1 MTSPSKLGT
10 YALCLTFILGC
21 AALADAQAAFTRV
34 ACEVVD
40 ESDQPLKK
48 AVITATT
55 TAYPSFKTS
64 GKTNKRGKCVISVSD
79 GTVPYTFKV
88 ELAGYEPVEV
98 EVLPEVGKVIKRIFK
113 LSLAGQP
120 GASGAVMT
128 AEELEKTR
136 LGSKHVLLYNEGVE
150 TQKTGDLAGAL
161 AKFRA
166 SVEHEPGFAPSHT
179 AIAIIS
185 LEQGSYQEAAEAAEK
200 AISLDSEDYQ
210 ALRLRWDAYRQL
222 GDEKK
227 ADDAA
232 KELRKAGDA
241 VEVANRV
248 FHEGVAAF
256 NRGEIDNAKVSFR
269 QALELDPE
277 LVEAYVNL
285 AQIYNRD
292 GNAQLAAEMAE
303 ETLKRNPNSMIA
315 LKVRYD
321 ARSRLGDS
329 EAAKEALAQLIVADP
344 EWAGVELYNHA
355 QELFNSNQVPAATS
369 VLQELLAA
377 QPDHPAAH
385 YLMGLCLN
393 NANDLKNAKIHFERF
408 LELAP
413 DHQMAPTAREILKYI
428 Q

>member
-1 MTSPSKLGT
+1 MSSRRKSVT
-10 YALCLTFILGC
+10 YALCLALILGS
-21 AALADAQAAFTRV
+21 AVYAGAQAAFTRV

-40 ESDQPLKK
+40 ESDQPLKN
-48 AVITATT
+48 AVVTATT
-55 TAYPSFKTS
+55 SAYPSFKAS

-79 GTVPYTFKV
+79 GTVPYNFKV

-98 EVLPEVGKVIKRIFK
+98 EVLPEVGKVIKRVFK
-113 LSLAGQP
+113 LSLAGQS

-150 TQKTGDLAGAL
+150 TQKAGDLDGAL

-166 SVEHEPGFAPSHT
+166 SVEHEPEFAPAHT
-179 AIAIIS
+179 AIAMIAI
-185 LEQGSYQEAAEAAEK
+185 EQGSYQEAADSAEK
-200 AISLDSEDYQ
+200 AIALDPEDYQ
-210 ALRLRWDAYRQL
+210 ALQLRWDAYRQL
-222 GDEKK
+222 GDSKK

-232 KELRKAGDA
+232 KALRKAGDA
-241 VEVANRV
+241 IEVANRV

-285 AQIYNRD
+285 AQIYNRE

-303 ETLKRNPNSMIA
+303 ETLKRNPGSIIA

-321 ARSRLGDS
+321 ARSRLGDN
-329 EAAKEALAQLIVADP
+329 EAAKEALAELIVADP
-344 EWAGVELYNHA
+344 EWAGVALYDHA
-355 QELFNSNQVPAATS
+355 QELFNSNQIPAATG

-377 QPDHPAAH
+377 KPDHPAAH

>member
-1 MTSPSKLGT
+1 MTSPSKSAT
-10 YALCLTFILGC
+10 CALCLALILGS
-21 AALADAQAAFTRV
+21 AATADAQAAFTRV

-40 ESDQPLKK
+40 DSDQPLRK
-48 AVITATT
+48 AAITATT
-55 TAYPSFKTS
+55 SAYPSFKAT

-88 ELAGYEPVEV
+88 ELEGYESVEV
-98 EVLPEVGKVIKRIFK
+98 EVLPEVGKVIKRVFK
-113 LSLAGQP
+113 LSPAGQS

-150 TQKTGDLAGAL
+150 TQKTGDLDGAL

-166 SVEHEPGFAPSHT
+166 SVEHEPSFAPSHT
-179 AIAIIS
+179 AIAMIAI
-185 LEQGSYQEAAEAAEK
+185 EQGRFQEAADAAEK
-200 AISLDSEDYQ
+200 AIALDPEDYQ
-210 ALRLRWDAYRQL
+210 ALQLRWDAYRQL
-222 GDEKK
+222 GDQKK

-256 NRGEIDNAKVSFR
+256 NQGEIDNAKVSFR
-269 QALELDPE
+269 QALELDSE

-285 AQIYNRD
+285 AQIYNRE

-303 ETLKRNPNSMIA
+303 ETLKRNPDSMIA
-315 LKVRYD
+315 LKIRYD
-321 ARSRLGDS
+321 TRSRLGDS
-329 EAAKEALAQLIVADP
+329 EAAKEALAALIIADP
-344 EWAGVELYNHA
+344 EWAGVALYDHA
-355 QELFNSNQVPAATS
+355 QELFNSNQIPAATS
-369 VLQELLAA
+369 VLHELLVA

-385 YLMGLCLN
+385 YLLGLCLN

-413 DHQMAPTAREILKYI
+413 DHAMAPTAREILKYI